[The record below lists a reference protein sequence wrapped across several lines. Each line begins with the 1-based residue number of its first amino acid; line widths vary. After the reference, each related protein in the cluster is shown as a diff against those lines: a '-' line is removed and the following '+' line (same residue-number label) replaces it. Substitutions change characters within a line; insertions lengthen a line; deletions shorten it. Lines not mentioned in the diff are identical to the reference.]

1 MPQTLSKNLQLI
13 DPIGA
18 DKDMYVKDALNLI
31 AGVGTES
38 NIYKINELFT
48 DVDEKI
54 AELED
59 RNALTDVNA
68 TYASTSGNVA
78 AFNGVV
84 ADIDSYRPGM
94 VLILT
99 LPQTN
104 AGGITLNI
112 NDLGAKAVKK
122 YDDNGSLMDLEAG
135 DFVLRHKYFIEYDGT
150 QFVLLCENDT
160 QKLKNLDNKIDTHIE
175 DEVVHITGEERT
187 SWNGKSVVT
196 ASEENGKINVDGA
209 PVTVYTHPEGTN
221 PHGTTKADVGL
232 GNVANERQYSAENPP
247 PYPVTSVNGKTGA
260 AVLKTSDIEN
270 DLNYQTGDDVSG
282 SVTDAINAL
291 KGSVPEALNTL
302 QKLAAAINND
312 ASYHTTV
319 DNALDGKAAKDL
331 SNVENATLLDKGKA
345 AGLLDSATAATT
357 YVAKDTYDA
366 DQELLEDDIAEL
378 QTTTGQ
384 LESEKADKTEL
395 PHKVVTVTL
404 DVEGWQDDSE
414 EQFSHAFTDS
424 NITATDKLNV
434 APTTDTMIG
443 ELVELG
449 VTAIVAKNDNGTASI
464 IFYGAKPTT
473 ELSFQVEIVPV
484 NMIGDDA

>member
-48 DVDEKI
+48 GIDEKI

-68 TYASTSGNVA
+68 TYASTSGNIA

-160 QKLKNLDNKIDTHIE
+160 QKLKNLDNKIDTHMD

-260 AVLKTSDIEN
+260 VVLKTSDIEN

-312 ASYHTTV
+312 ANYHTTV

-331 SNVENATLLDKGKA
+331 SNVDNATLLDKGKA

-378 QTTTGQ
+378 QTN
-384 LESEKADKTEL
+384 KADKTEL
-395 PHKVVTVTL
+395 PNKVISVTL
-404 DVEGWQDDSE
+404 TIAGWTSSVDGIYSQGITNS
-414 EQFSHAFTDS
+414 A
-424 NITATDKLNV
+424 ITANMKLNL
-434 APTTDTMIG
+434 ALASDEMMKTLADA
-443 ELVELG
+443 G
-449 VTAIVAKNDNGTASI
+449 VYGLTAVNDNGTASVLA
-464 IFYGAKPTT
+464 YGEQPTMEIPVQVELVAVTT
-473 ELSFQVEIVPV
+473 E
-484 NMIGDDA
+484 

>member
-48 DVDEKI
+48 DVDEQI

-260 AVLKTSDIEN
+260 VVLKTSDIEN

-312 ASYHTTV
+312 ANYHTTV

-366 DQELLEDDIAEL
+366 DQELLEDDITDL
-378 QTTTGQ
+378 QTN
-384 LESEKADKTEL
+384 KADKTEL
-395 PHKVVTVTL
+395 PNKVISVTL
-404 DVEGWQDDSE
+404 TTAGWTSSVDGIYSQGITNS
-414 EQFSHAFTDS
+414 A
-424 NITATDKLNV
+424 ITANMKLNL
-434 APTTDTMIG
+434 ALASDEMMKTLADA
-443 ELVELG
+443 G
-449 VTAIVAKNDNGTASI
+449 VYGLTAVNDNGTASVLA
-464 IFYGAKPTT
+464 YGEQPTMEIPVQVELVAVTT
-473 ELSFQVEIVPV
+473 E
-484 NMIGDDA
+484 

>member
-18 DKDMYVKDALNLI
+18 DKNMYVKDALNLI

-54 AELED
+54 AELEG

-68 TYASTSGNVA
+68 TYASTSGNIA

-135 DFVLRHKYFIEYDGT
+135 DFALRHKYFIEYDGT

-160 QKLKNLDNKIDTHIE
+160 QKLKNLDNKIDTHMD

-260 AVLKTSDIEN
+260 VVLKTSDIEN

-312 ASYHTTV
+312 ANYHTTV

-331 SNVENATLLDKGKA
+331 SNVDNATLLDKGKA

-384 LESEKADKTEL
+384 LESEKADKTEI
-395 PHKVVTVTL
+395 PNKVISVTL
-404 DVEGWQDDSE
+404 TTAGWTSSVDGIYSQGITNS
-414 EQFSHAFTDS
+414 A
-424 NITATDKLNV
+424 ITANMKLNL
-434 APTTDTMIG
+434 ALASNEMMKTLADA
-443 ELVELG
+443 G
-449 VTAIVAKNDNGTASI
+449 VYGLTAVNDNGTASVLA
-464 IFYGAKPTT
+464 YGEQPTMEIPVQIELVAVTT
-473 ELSFQVEIVPV
+473 E
-484 NMIGDDA
+484 

>member
-31 AGVGTES
+31 TGVGTES

-48 DVDEKI
+48 GIDEKI

-68 TYASTSGNVA
+68 TYASTSGNIA

-160 QKLKNLDNKIDTHIE
+160 QKLKNLDNKIDTHMD

-187 SWNGKSVVT
+187 SWNSKSVVT

-260 AVLKTSDIEN
+260 VVLKTSDIEN

-312 ASYHTTV
+312 ANYHTTV
-319 DNALDGKAAKDL
+319 DNALNGKAAKDL

-395 PHKVVTVTL
+395 PNKVISVTL
-404 DVEGWQDDSE
+404 TTAGWTSSVDGIYSQGITNS
-414 EQFSHAFTDS
+414 A
-424 NITATDKLNV
+424 ITANMKLNL
-434 APTTDTMIG
+434 ALASNEMMKTLADA
-443 ELVELG
+443 G
-449 VTAIVAKNDNGTASI
+449 VYGLTAVNDNGTASVLA
-464 IFYGAKPTT
+464 YGEQPTIDIPVQVELVAVTT
-473 ELSFQVEIVPV
+473 E
-484 NMIGDDA
+484 

>member
-18 DKDMYVKDALNLI
+18 DKNMYVKDALNLI

-38 NIYKINELFT
+38 NIYKINELLT
-48 DVDEKI
+48 GIDEKI

-68 TYASTSGNVA
+68 TYASTSGNIA

-160 QKLKNLDNKIDTHIE
+160 QKLKNLDNKIDTHMD

-209 PVTVYTHPEGTN
+209 PITVYTHPEGTN

-312 ASYHTTV
+312 ANYHTTV
-319 DNALDGKAAKDL
+319 DNALDGKA
-331 SNVENATLLDKGKA
+331 
-345 AGLLDSATAATT
+345 
-357 YVAKDTYDA
+357 
-366 DQELLEDDIAEL
+366 
-378 QTTTGQ
+378 
-384 LESEKADKTEL
+384 DKTEL
-395 PHKVVTVTL
+395 PNDVISLTL
-404 DVEGWQDDSE
+404 TVEGWQQSSE
-414 EQFSHAFTDS
+414 GIYKQSITNE
-424 NITATDKLNV
+424 NITDNMKLNLSF
-434 APTTDTMIG
+434 ADDTMLKTLSDAGVIG
-443 ELVELG
+443 LMAVNGTDGAYALAYGEQPTVEFSVQVELVKVKE
-449 VTAIVAKNDNGTASI
+449 VV
-464 IFYGAKPTT
+464 
-473 ELSFQVEIVPV
+473 
-484 NMIGDDA
+484 

>member
-18 DKDMYVKDALNLI
+18 DKNMYVKDALNLI
-31 AGVGTES
+31 AGIGTES

-48 DVDEKI
+48 GIDEKI

-68 TYASTSGNVA
+68 TYASTSENIA

-260 AVLKTSDIEN
+260 VVLKTSDIEN

-312 ASYHTTV
+312 ANYHTTV

-331 SNVENATLLDKGKA
+331 SNVENAPLLDKGKA

-395 PHKVVTVTL
+395 PNKVISVTL
-404 DVEGWQDDSE
+404 TTAGWTSSVDGIYSQGITNS
-414 EQFSHAFTDS
+414 A
-424 NITATDKLNV
+424 ITANMKLNL
-434 APTTDTMIG
+434 ALASNEMMKTLADA
-443 ELVELG
+443 G
-449 VTAIVAKNDNGTASI
+449 VYGLTAVNDNGTASVLA
-464 IFYGAKPTT
+464 YGEQPTMEIPVQIELVAVTT
-473 ELSFQVEIVPV
+473 E
-484 NMIGDDA
+484 

>member
-48 DVDEKI
+48 GIDEKI

-68 TYASTSGNVA
+68 TYASTSGNIA

-160 QKLKNLDNKIDTHIE
+160 QKLKNLDNKIDTHMD

-209 PVTVYTHPEGTN
+209 PITVYTHPEGTN

-312 ASYHTTV
+312 ANYHTTV

-366 DQELLEDDIAEL
+366 DQELLEDDIADL
-378 QTTTGQ
+378 QTN
-384 LESEKADKTEL
+384 KADKTEL
-395 PHKVVTVTL
+395 PNKVISVTL
-404 DVEGWQDDSE
+404 TTAGWTSSVDGIYAQGITNS
-414 EQFSHAFTDS
+414 A
-424 NITATDKLNV
+424 ITANMKLNL
-434 APTTDTMIG
+434 ALASNEMMKTLADA
-443 ELVELG
+443 G
-449 VTAIVAKNDNGTASI
+449 VYGLTAVNDNGTASVLA
-464 IFYGAKPTT
+464 YGEQPTIEIPVQVELVAVTT
-473 ELSFQVEIVPV
+473 E
-484 NMIGDDA
+484 

>member
-31 AGVGTES
+31 TGVGTES

-48 DVDEKI
+48 GIDEKI

-68 TYASTSGNVA
+68 TYASTSGNIA

-260 AVLKTSDIEN
+260 VVLKTSDIEN

-312 ASYHTTV
+312 ANYHTTV

-331 SNVENATLLDKGKA
+331 SNVDNATLLDKGKA

-395 PHKVVTVTL
+395 PNKVISVTL
-404 DVEGWQDDSE
+404 TTAGWASSVDGIYSQGITNS
-414 EQFSHAFTDS
+414 A
-424 NITATDKLNV
+424 ITANMKLNL
-434 APTTDTMIG
+434 ALASNEMMKTLADA
-443 ELVELG
+443 G
-449 VTAIVAKNDNGTASI
+449 VYGLTAVNDNGTASVLA
-464 IFYGAKPTT
+464 YGEQPTIDIPVQVELVAVTT
-473 ELSFQVEIVPV
+473 E
-484 NMIGDDA
+484 

>member
-48 DVDEKI
+48 GIDEKI

-68 TYASTSGNVA
+68 TYASSSGNIA

-247 PYPVTSVNGKTGA
+247 PYPVTSVNSKTGA
-260 AVLKTSDIEN
+260 VVLKTSDIEN

-312 ASYHTTV
+312 ANYHTTV

-331 SNVENATLLDKGKA
+331 SNVENATLLDKGKV

-366 DQELLEDDIAEL
+366 DQELLEDDIADL
-378 QTTTGQ
+378 QTN
-384 LESEKADKTEL
+384 KADKTEL
-395 PHKVVTVTL
+395 PNKVISVTL
-404 DVEGWQDDSE
+404 TTAGWTSSTEGIYSQSIAN
-414 EQFSHAFTDS
+414 SA
-424 NITATDKLNV
+424 ITANMKLNL
-434 APTTDTMIG
+434 ALASNEMMKTLADA
-443 ELVELG
+443 G
-449 VTAIVAKNDNGTASI
+449 VYGLTAVNDNGTASVLA
-464 IFYGAKPTT
+464 YGEQPTMEIPVQIELVAVTT
-473 ELSFQVEIVPV
+473 E
-484 NMIGDDA
+484 

>member
-31 AGVGTES
+31 TGVGTES

-48 DVDEKI
+48 GIDEKI

-68 TYASTSGNVA
+68 TYASTSGNIA

-312 ASYHTTV
+312 ANYHTTV

-395 PHKVVTVTL
+395 PNKVISVTL
-404 DVEGWQDDSE
+404 TTAGWTSSVDGIYSQGITNS
-414 EQFSHAFTDS
+414 A
-424 NITATDKLNV
+424 ITANMKLNL
-434 APTTDTMIG
+434 ALASNEMMKTLADA
-443 ELVELG
+443 G
-449 VTAIVAKNDNGTASI
+449 VYGLTAVNDNGTASVLA
-464 IFYGAKPTT
+464 YGEQPTMEIPVQIELVAVTT
-473 ELSFQVEIVPV
+473 E
-484 NMIGDDA
+484 

>member
-48 DVDEKI
+48 DVDEQI

-84 ADIDSYRPGM
+84 ADIASYRPGM

-260 AVLKTSDIEN
+260 VVLKTSDIEN

-312 ASYHTTV
+312 ANYHTTV
-319 DNALDGKAAKDL
+319 DNALNGKAAKDL

-395 PHKVVTVTL
+395 PNKVISVTL
-404 DVEGWQDDSE
+404 TTAGWTSSVDGIYSQGITNS
-414 EQFSHAFTDS
+414 A
-424 NITATDKLNV
+424 ITANMKLNL
-434 APTTDTMIG
+434 ALASNEMMKTLADA
-443 ELVELG
+443 G
-449 VTAIVAKNDNGTASI
+449 VYGLTAVNDNGTASVLA
-464 IFYGAKPTT
+464 YGEQPTMEIPVQIELVAVTT
-473 ELSFQVEIVPV
+473 E
-484 NMIGDDA
+484 

>member
-54 AELED
+54 AELEG

-68 TYASTSGNVA
+68 TYASTSGNIA

-209 PVTVYTHPEGTN
+209 PITVYTHPEGTN

-312 ASYHTTV
+312 ANYHTTV

-366 DQELLEDDIAEL
+366 DQELLEDDITDL
-378 QTTTGQ
+378 QTN
-384 LESEKADKTEL
+384 KADKTEL
-395 PHKVVTVTL
+395 PNKVISVTL
-404 DVEGWQDDSE
+404 TTAGWASSVDGIYSQGITNS
-414 EQFSHAFTDS
+414 A
-424 NITATDKLNV
+424 ITANMKLNL
-434 APTTDTMIG
+434 ALASNEMMKTLADA
-443 ELVELG
+443 G
-449 VTAIVAKNDNGTASI
+449 VYGLTAVNDNGTASVLA
-464 IFYGAKPTT
+464 YGEQPTMEIPVQIELVAVTT
-473 ELSFQVEIVPV
+473 E
-484 NMIGDDA
+484 

>member
-18 DKDMYVKDALNLI
+18 DKNMYVKDALNLI

-48 DVDEKI
+48 GIDEKI

-68 TYASTSGNVA
+68 TYASTSGNIA

-247 PYPVTSVNGKTGA
+247 PYPVTSVNSKTGA
-260 AVLKTSDIEN
+260 VVLKTSDIEN

-312 ASYHTTV
+312 ANYHTTV

-331 SNVENATLLDKGKA
+331 SNVENATLLDKGKV

-366 DQELLEDDIAEL
+366 DQELLEDDIADL
-378 QTTTGQ
+378 QTN
-384 LESEKADKTEL
+384 KADKTEL
-395 PHKVVTVTL
+395 LNKVISVTL
-404 DVEGWQDDSE
+404 TTAGWTSSVDGIYSQGITNS
-414 EQFSHAFTDS
+414 A
-424 NITATDKLNV
+424 ITANMKLNL
-434 APTTDTMIG
+434 ALASNEMMKTLADA
-443 ELVELG
+443 G
-449 VTAIVAKNDNGTASI
+449 VYGLTAVNDNGTASVLA
-464 IFYGAKPTT
+464 YGEQPTIDIPVQIELVAVTT
-473 ELSFQVEIVPV
+473 E
-484 NMIGDDA
+484 

>member
-18 DKDMYVKDALNLI
+18 DKNMYVKDALNLI

-48 DVDEKI
+48 GIDEKI

-68 TYASTSGNVA
+68 TYASTSGNIA

-247 PYPVTSVNGKTGA
+247 PYPVTSVNSKTGA
-260 AVLKTSDIEN
+260 VALKTSDIEN

-312 ASYHTTV
+312 ANYHTTV
-319 DNALDGKAAKDL
+319 DNALDGKA
-331 SNVENATLLDKGKA
+331 
-345 AGLLDSATAATT
+345 
-357 YVAKDTYDA
+357 
-366 DQELLEDDIAEL
+366 
-378 QTTTGQ
+378 
-384 LESEKADKTEL
+384 DKTEL
-395 PHKVVTVTL
+395 PNKVISVTL
-404 DVEGWQDDSE
+404 TTAGWTSSVDGIYSQGITNS
-414 EQFSHAFTDS
+414 A
-424 NITATDKLNV
+424 ITANMKLNL
-434 APTTDTMIG
+434 ALASNEMMKTLADA
-443 ELVELG
+443 G
-449 VTAIVAKNDNGTASI
+449 VYGLTAVNDNGTASVLA
-464 IFYGAKPTT
+464 YGEHPTMEIPVQI
-473 ELSFQVEIVPV
+473 ELV
-484 NMIGDDA
+484 NVKEVI

>member
-31 AGVGTES
+31 TGVGTES

-48 DVDEKI
+48 GIDEKI

-68 TYASTSGNVA
+68 TYASTRGNIA

-160 QKLKNLDNKIDTHIE
+160 QKLKNLDNKIDTHMD

-187 SWNGKSVVT
+187 SWNSKSVVT

-260 AVLKTSDIEN
+260 VVLKTSDIEN

-312 ASYHTTV
+312 ANYHTTV

-357 YVAKDTYDA
+357 YVTKDTYDA

-395 PHKVVTVTL
+395 PHKVISVTL
-404 DVEGWQDDSE
+404 TTAGWTSSVDGIYSQGITNS
-414 EQFSHAFTDS
+414 AITS
-424 NITATDKLNV
+424 NMKLNLALASDEMMKTLADAGVYGITAV
-434 APTTDTMIG
+434 
-443 ELVELG
+443 
-449 VTAIVAKNDNGTASI
+449 NDNGTASVLA
-464 IFYGAKPTT
+464 YGEQPTMEIPVQIELVAVTT
-473 ELSFQVEIVPV
+473 E
-484 NMIGDDA
+484 

>member
-31 AGVGTES
+31 TGVGTES

-48 DVDEKI
+48 GIDEKI

-68 TYASTSGNVA
+68 TYASTSGNIA

-160 QKLKNLDNKIDTHIE
+160 QKLKNLDNKIDTHMD

-187 SWNGKSVVT
+187 SWNSKSVVT

-260 AVLKTSDIEN
+260 VVLKTSDIEN

-282 SVTDAINAL
+282 SVTNAINAL

-312 ASYHTTV
+312 ANYHTTV

-331 SNVENATLLDKGKA
+331 SNVDNATLLDKGKA

-395 PHKVVTVTL
+395 PNKVISVTL
-404 DVEGWQDDSE
+404 TTAGWNSSVDGIYSQGITNS
-414 EQFSHAFTDS
+414 A
-424 NITATDKLNV
+424 ITANMKLNL
-434 APTTDTMIG
+434 ALASNEMMKTLADA
-443 ELVELG
+443 G
-449 VTAIVAKNDNGTASI
+449 VYGLTAVNDNGTASVLA
-464 IFYGAKPTT
+464 YGEQPTMEIPVQIELVAVTT
-473 ELSFQVEIVPV
+473 E
-484 NMIGDDA
+484 

>member
-48 DVDEKI
+48 GIDEKI

-68 TYASTSGNVA
+68 TYASTSGNIA

-160 QKLKNLDNKIDTHIE
+160 QKLKNLDNKIDTHMD

-196 ASEENGKINVDGA
+196 ASGENGKINVDGA

-260 AVLKTSDIEN
+260 VVLKTSDIEN

-312 ASYHTTV
+312 ANYHTTV

-357 YVAKDTYDA
+357 YVTKDAYDA

-395 PHKVVTVTL
+395 PNKVIFVTL
-404 DVEGWQDDSE
+404 TTTGWTSSVDGIYSQGITNS
-414 EQFSHAFTDS
+414 A
-424 NITATDKLNV
+424 ITANMKLNL
-434 APTTDTMIG
+434 ALASNEMMKTLADA
-443 ELVELG
+443 G
-449 VTAIVAKNDNGTASI
+449 VYGLTAVNDNGTASVLA
-464 IFYGAKPTT
+464 YGEQPTMEIPVQVELVAVTT
-473 ELSFQVEIVPV
+473 E
-484 NMIGDDA
+484 

>member
-18 DKDMYVKDALNLI
+18 DKNMYVKDALNLI

-48 DVDEKI
+48 GIDEKI

-68 TYASTSGNVA
+68 TYASTSGNIA

-160 QKLKNLDNKIDTHIE
+160 QKLKNLDNKIDTHMD

-187 SWNGKSVVT
+187 SWNSKSVVT

-260 AVLKTSDIEN
+260 VVLKTSDIEN

-312 ASYHTTV
+312 ANYHTTV

-395 PHKVVTVTL
+395 PNKVISVTL
-404 DVEGWQDDSE
+404 TTAGWTSSVDGIYSQGITNS
-414 EQFSHAFTDS
+414 A
-424 NITATDKLNV
+424 ITANMKLNL
-434 APTTDTMIG
+434 ALASNEMMKTLADA
-443 ELVELG
+443 G
-449 VTAIVAKNDNGTASI
+449 VYGLTAVNDNGTASVLA
-464 IFYGAKPTT
+464 YGEQPTIDIPVQIELVAVTT
-473 ELSFQVEIVPV
+473 E
-484 NMIGDDA
+484 

>member
-18 DKDMYVKDALNLI
+18 DKNMYVKDALNLI

-54 AELED
+54 AELEG

-68 TYASTSGNVA
+68 TYASTSGNIA

-160 QKLKNLDNKIDTHIE
+160 QKLKNLDNKIDTHMD

-187 SWNGKSVVT
+187 SWNSKSVVT

-260 AVLKTSDIEN
+260 VVLKTSDIEN

-312 ASYHTTV
+312 ANYHTTV

-357 YVAKDTYDA
+357 YVTKDTYDA

-395 PHKVVTVTL
+395 PHKVISVTL
-404 DVEGWQDDSE
+404 TTAGWISSVDGIYSQGITNS
-414 EQFSHAFTDS
+414 A
-424 NITATDKLNV
+424 ITANMKLNL
-434 APTTDTMIG
+434 ALASNEMMKTLADA
-443 ELVELG
+443 G
-449 VTAIVAKNDNGTASI
+449 VYGLTAVNDNGTASVLA
-464 IFYGAKPTT
+464 YGEQPTMEIPVQVELVAVTT
-473 ELSFQVEIVPV
+473 E
-484 NMIGDDA
+484 

>member
-31 AGVGTES
+31 TGVGTES

-48 DVDEKI
+48 GIDEKI

-312 ASYHTTV
+312 ANYHNTV

-331 SNVENATLLDKGKA
+331 SNVENATLLDKGKV

-366 DQELLEDDIAEL
+366 DQELLEDDIADL
-378 QTTTGQ
+378 QTN
-384 LESEKADKTEL
+384 KADKTEL
-395 PHKVVTVTL
+395 PNKVISVTL
-404 DVEGWQDDSE
+404 TTAGWTSSVDGIYSQGVTNS
-414 EQFSHAFTDS
+414 A
-424 NITATDKLNV
+424 ITANMKLNL
-434 APTTDTMIG
+434 ALASDEMMKTLADA
-443 ELVELG
+443 G
-449 VTAIVAKNDNGTASI
+449 VYGLTAVNDNGTASVLA
-464 IFYGAKPTT
+464 YGEQPTMEIPVQVELVAVTT
-473 ELSFQVEIVPV
+473 E
-484 NMIGDDA
+484 

>member
-18 DKDMYVKDALNLI
+18 DKNMYVKDALNLI

-68 TYASTSGNVA
+68 TYASTSGNIA

-160 QKLKNLDNKIDTHIE
+160 QKLKNLDNKIDTHMD

-209 PVTVYTHPEGTN
+209 PITVYTHPEGTN

-247 PYPVTSVNGKTGA
+247 PYPVTSVNSKTGA
-260 AVLKTSDIEN
+260 VVLKTSDIEN

-282 SVTDAINAL
+282 SVTDAVNAL

-312 ASYHTTV
+312 ANYHTTV
-319 DNALDGKAAKDL
+319 DNALNGKAAKDL

-395 PHKVVTVTL
+395 PNKVISVTL
-404 DVEGWQDDSE
+404 TTAGWTSSVDGIYSQGITNS
-414 EQFSHAFTDS
+414 A
-424 NITATDKLNV
+424 ITANMKLNL
-434 APTTDTMIG
+434 ALASNEMMKTLADA
-443 ELVELG
+443 G
-449 VTAIVAKNDNGTASI
+449 VYGLTAVNDNGTASVLA
-464 IFYGAKPTT
+464 YGEQPTMEIPVQIELVAVTT
-473 ELSFQVEIVPV
+473 E
-484 NMIGDDA
+484 

>member
-31 AGVGTES
+31 TGVGTES

-48 DVDEKI
+48 GIDEKI

-68 TYASTSGNVA
+68 TYASTSGNIA

-160 QKLKNLDNKIDTHIE
+160 QKLKNLDNKIDTHMD

-187 SWNGKSVVT
+187 SWNSKSVVT

-260 AVLKTSDIEN
+260 VVLKTSDIEN

-312 ASYHTTV
+312 ANYHTTV

-366 DQELLEDDIAEL
+366 DQELLEDDIADL
-378 QTTTGQ
+378 QTN
-384 LESEKADKTEL
+384 KADKTEL
-395 PHKVVTVTL
+395 PNKVISVTL
-404 DVEGWQDDSE
+404 TTAGWTSSVDGIYSQGITNS
-414 EQFSHAFTDS
+414 A
-424 NITATDKLNV
+424 ITANMKLNL
-434 APTTDTMIG
+434 ALASNEMMKTLADA
-443 ELVELG
+443 G
-449 VTAIVAKNDNGTASI
+449 VYGLTAVNDNGTASVLA
-464 IFYGAKPTT
+464 YGEQPTMEIPVQIELVAVTT
-473 ELSFQVEIVPV
+473 E
-484 NMIGDDA
+484 

>member
-160 QKLKNLDNKIDTHIE
+160 QKLKNLDNKIDTHMD
-175 DEVVHITGEERT
+175 DEVVHITGGERT

-312 ASYHTTV
+312 ANYHTTV

-331 SNVENATLLDKGKA
+331 SNVENATLLDKGKV

-395 PHKVVTVTL
+395 PHKVISVTL
-404 DVEGWQDDSE
+404 TTAGWTSSVDGIYSQGITNS
-414 EQFSHAFTDS
+414 A
-424 NITATDKLNV
+424 ITANMKLNL
-434 APTTDTMIG
+434 ALASNEMMKTLADA
-443 ELVELG
+443 G
-449 VTAIVAKNDNGTASI
+449 VYGLTAVNDNGTASVLA
-464 IFYGAKPTT
+464 YGEHPTIDIPVQVELVAVTT
-473 ELSFQVEIVPV
+473 E
-484 NMIGDDA
+484 

>member
-18 DKDMYVKDALNLI
+18 DKNMYVKDALNLI

-48 DVDEKI
+48 GIDEKI

-68 TYASTSGNVA
+68 TYASTSGDIA

-260 AVLKTSDIEN
+260 VVLKTSDIEN

-312 ASYHTTV
+312 ANYHTTV

-331 SNVENATLLDKGKA
+331 SNVENATLLDKGKV

-366 DQELLEDDIAEL
+366 DQELLEDDITDL
-378 QTTTGQ
+378 QTN
-384 LESEKADKTEL
+384 KADKTEL
-395 PHKVVTVTL
+395 PNKVISVTL
-404 DVEGWQDDSE
+404 TTAGWTSSVDGIYSQGITNS
-414 EQFSHAFTDS
+414 A
-424 NITATDKLNV
+424 ITANMKLNL
-434 APTTDTMIG
+434 ALASNEMIKT
-443 ELVELG
+443 LADAG
-449 VTAIVAKNDNGTASI
+449 VYGLTAVNDNGTASVLA
-464 IFYGAKPTT
+464 YGEQPTMEIPVQIELVAVTT
-473 ELSFQVEIVPV
+473 E
-484 NMIGDDA
+484 

>member
-18 DKDMYVKDALNLI
+18 DKNMYVKDALNLI

-48 DVDEKI
+48 GIDEKI

-68 TYASTSGNVA
+68 TYASTSGGIA

-160 QKLKNLDNKIDTHIE
+160 QKLKNLDNKIDTHMD

-187 SWNGKSVVT
+187 SWNSKSVVT

-260 AVLKTSDIEN
+260 VVLKTSDIEN

-312 ASYHTTV
+312 ANYHTTV

-357 YVAKDTYDA
+357 YVTKENYDA

-395 PHKVVTVTL
+395 PNKVISVTL
-404 DVEGWQDDSE
+404 TTAGWTSSVDGIYSQGITNS
-414 EQFSHAFTDS
+414 A
-424 NITATDKLNV
+424 ITANMKLNL
-434 APTTDTMIG
+434 ALASDEMMKTLADA
-443 ELVELG
+443 G
-449 VTAIVAKNDNGTASI
+449 VYGLTAVNDNGTASVLA
-464 IFYGAKPTT
+464 YGEQPTMEIPVQVELVAVTT
-473 ELSFQVEIVPV
+473 E
-484 NMIGDDA
+484 

>member
-18 DKDMYVKDALNLI
+18 DKNMYVKDALNLI

-48 DVDEKI
+48 GIDEKI

-68 TYASTSGNVA
+68 TYASTSGNIA

-135 DFVLRHKYFIEYDGT
+135 DFALRHKYFIEYDGT

-187 SWNGKSVVT
+187 SWNSKSVVT

-232 GNVANERQYSAENPP
+232 GNVANERQYSEQNPP
-247 PYPVTSVNGKTGA
+247 PYPVTSVNSKTGVV
-260 AVLKTSDIEN
+260 VLKTSDIEN

-312 ASYHTTV
+312 ANYHTTV
-319 DNALDGKAAKDL
+319 DNALDGKA
-331 SNVENATLLDKGKA
+331 
-345 AGLLDSATAATT
+345 
-357 YVAKDTYDA
+357 
-366 DQELLEDDIAEL
+366 
-378 QTTTGQ
+378 
-384 LESEKADKTEL
+384 DKTEL
-395 PHKVVTVTL
+395 PNKVISVTL
-404 DVEGWQDDSE
+404 TTAGWTSSVDGIYSQGITNS
-414 EQFSHAFTDS
+414 AITS
-424 NITATDKLNV
+424 NMKLNL
-434 APTTDTMIG
+434 ALASNEMMKTLADA
-443 ELVELG
+443 G
-449 VTAIVAKNDNGTASI
+449 VYGLTAVNDNGTASVLA
-464 IFYGAKPTT
+464 YGEQPTMEIPVQI
-473 ELSFQVEIVPV
+473 ELV
-484 NMIGDDA
+484 NVKEVI

>member
-31 AGVGTES
+31 TGVGTES

-48 DVDEKI
+48 GIDEKI

-175 DEVVHITGEERT
+175 DKVVHITGEERT
-187 SWNGKSVVT
+187 TWNGKSVVT

-312 ASYHTTV
+312 ANYHTTV

-331 SNVENATLLDKGKA
+331 SNVENATLLDKGKV

-395 PHKVVTVTL
+395 PHKVISVTL
-404 DVEGWQDDSE
+404 TTAGWTSSVDGIYSQGITNS
-414 EQFSHAFTDS
+414 A
-424 NITATDKLNV
+424 ITANMKLNL
-434 APTTDTMIG
+434 ALASDEMMKTLADA
-443 ELVELG
+443 G
-449 VTAIVAKNDNGTASI
+449 VYGLTAVNDNGTASVLA
-464 IFYGAKPTT
+464 YGEQPTMEIPVQIELVAVTT
-473 ELSFQVEIVPV
+473 E
-484 NMIGDDA
+484 

>member
-48 DVDEKI
+48 GIDEKI

-68 TYASTSGNVA
+68 TYASTSGNIA
-78 AFNGVV
+78 DFNGVV

-160 QKLKNLDNKIDTHIE
+160 QKLKNLDNKIDTHMD

-247 PYPVTSVNGKTGA
+247 PYPVTSVNSKTGA
-260 AVLKTSDIEN
+260 VVLKTSDIEN

-312 ASYHTTV
+312 ANYHTTV

-331 SNVENATLLDKGKA
+331 SNVENATLLDKGKV

-366 DQELLEDDIAEL
+366 DQELLEDDIADL
-378 QTTTGQ
+378 QTN
-384 LESEKADKTEL
+384 KADKTEL
-395 PHKVVTVTL
+395 PHKVISVTL
-404 DVEGWQDDSE
+404 STAGWTSSVDGIYSQGMTNS
-414 EQFSHAFTDS
+414 A
-424 NITATDKLNV
+424 ITANMKLNL
-434 APTTDTMIG
+434 ALASNEMMKTLADA
-443 ELVELG
+443 G
-449 VTAIVAKNDNGTASI
+449 VYGLTAVNDNGTASVLA
-464 IFYGAKPTT
+464 YGEQPTMEIPVQIELVAVTT
-473 ELSFQVEIVPV
+473 E
-484 NMIGDDA
+484 

>member
-18 DKDMYVKDALNLI
+18 DKNMYVKDALNLI

-48 DVDEKI
+48 GIDEKI

-68 TYASTSGNVA
+68 TYASTSGNIA

-247 PYPVTSVNGKTGA
+247 PYPVTSVNSKTGA
-260 AVLKTSDIEN
+260 VVLKTSDIEN

-312 ASYHTTV
+312 ANYHTTV

-331 SNVENATLLDKGKA
+331 SNVENATLLDKGKV

-395 PHKVVTVTL
+395 PHKVISVTL
-404 DVEGWQDDSE
+404 TTAGWTSSVDGIYSQGITNS
-414 EQFSHAFTDS
+414 A
-424 NITATDKLNV
+424 ITANMKLNL
-434 APTTDTMIG
+434 ALASDEMMKTLADA
-443 ELVELG
+443 G
-449 VTAIVAKNDNGTASI
+449 VYGLTAVNDNGTASVLA
-464 IFYGAKPTT
+464 YGEQPTMEIPVQIELVAVTT
-473 ELSFQVEIVPV
+473 E
-484 NMIGDDA
+484 

>member
-18 DKDMYVKDALNLI
+18 DKNMYVKDALNLI

-48 DVDEKI
+48 GIDEKI

-68 TYASTSGNVA
+68 TYASTSGNIA

-160 QKLKNLDNKIDTHIE
+160 QKLKNLDNKIDTHMD

-209 PVTVYTHPEGTN
+209 PITVYTHPEGTN

-312 ASYHTTV
+312 ANYHTTV

-366 DQELLEDDIAEL
+366 DQELLEDDIADL
-378 QTTTGQ
+378 QTN
-384 LESEKADKTEL
+384 KADKTEL
-395 PHKVVTVTL
+395 PNKVISVTL
-404 DVEGWQDDSE
+404 TTAGWTSSVDGIYSQGITNS
-414 EQFSHAFTDS
+414 A
-424 NITATDKLNV
+424 ITANMKLNL
-434 APTTDTMIG
+434 ALASNEMMKTLADA
-443 ELVELG
+443 G
-449 VTAIVAKNDNGTASI
+449 VYGLTAVNDNGTASVLA
-464 IFYGAKPTT
+464 YGEQPTIEIPVQVELVAVTT
-473 ELSFQVEIVPV
+473 E
-484 NMIGDDA
+484 

>member
-18 DKDMYVKDALNLI
+18 DKNMYVKDALNLI

-48 DVDEKI
+48 GIDEKI

-68 TYASTSGNVA
+68 TYASTSGNIA

-160 QKLKNLDNKIDTHIE
+160 QKLKNLDNKIDTHMD

-260 AVLKTSDIEN
+260 VVLKTSDIEN

-312 ASYHTTV
+312 ANYHTTV

-331 SNVENATLLDKGKA
+331 SNVDNATLLDKGKA

-384 LESEKADKTEL
+384 LESDKADKTEL
-395 PHKVVTVTL
+395 PHKVISVTL
-404 DVEGWQDDSE
+404 TTAGWTSSVDGIYSQGITNS
-414 EQFSHAFTDS
+414 S
-424 NITATDKLNV
+424 ITANMKLNL
-434 APTTDTMIG
+434 ALASNEMMKTLADA
-443 ELVELG
+443 G
-449 VTAIVAKNDNGTASI
+449 VYGLTAVNNNGTASVLA
-464 IFYGAKPTT
+464 YGEQPTIDIPVQVELVEVTT
-473 ELSFQVEIVPV
+473 E
-484 NMIGDDA
+484 

>member
-18 DKDMYVKDALNLI
+18 DKNMYVKDALNLI

-209 PVTVYTHPEGTN
+209 PITVYTHPEGTN

-247 PYPVTSVNGKTGA
+247 PYPVTSVNSKTGA
-260 AVLKTSDIEN
+260 VVLKTSDIEN

-291 KGSVPEALNTL
+291 KGSVPEALSTL

-312 ASYHTTV
+312 ANYHTTV

-331 SNVENATLLDKGKA
+331 SNVENATLLGKGKA

-395 PHKVVTVTL
+395 PHKVISVTL
-404 DVEGWQDDSE
+404 TTAGWTSSTEGIY
-414 EQFSHAFTDS
+414 SHGITNSA
-424 NITATDKLNV
+424 ITASMKLNL
-434 APTTDTMIG
+434 ALASDEMMKTLADA
-443 ELVELG
+443 G
-449 VTAIVAKNDNGTASI
+449 VYGLTAVNDNGTASVLA
-464 IFYGAKPTT
+464 YGEQPTMEIPVQIELVAVTT
-473 ELSFQVEIVPV
+473 E
-484 NMIGDDA
+484 

>member
-48 DVDEKI
+48 GIDEKI

-68 TYASTSGNVA
+68 TYASTSGDIA

-122 YDDNGSLMDLEAG
+122 YDDNGSLMDLEVG

-160 QKLKNLDNKIDTHIE
+160 QKLKNLDNKIDTHMD

-260 AVLKTSDIEN
+260 VVLKTSDIEN

-312 ASYHTTV
+312 ANYHTTV

-331 SNVENATLLDKGKA
+331 SNVDNATLLDKGKA

-366 DQELLEDDIAEL
+366 DQELLEDDIADL
-378 QTTTGQ
+378 QTN
-384 LESEKADKTEL
+384 KADKTEL
-395 PHKVVTVTL
+395 PNKVISVTL
-404 DVEGWQDDSE
+404 TTAGWTSSVDGIYSQGITNS
-414 EQFSHAFTDS
+414 A
-424 NITATDKLNV
+424 ITANMKLNL
-434 APTTDTMIG
+434 ALASNEMMKTLADA
-443 ELVELG
+443 G
-449 VTAIVAKNDNGTASI
+449 VYGLTAVNDNGTASVLA
-464 IFYGAKPTT
+464 YGEQPTMEIPVQIELVAVTT
-473 ELSFQVEIVPV
+473 E
-484 NMIGDDA
+484 

>member
-18 DKDMYVKDALNLI
+18 DKNMYVKDALNLI

-48 DVDEKI
+48 GIDEKI

-68 TYASTSGNVA
+68 TYASTSGNIA

-135 DFVLRHKYFIEYDGT
+135 DFVLHHKYFIEYDGT

-160 QKLKNLDNKIDTHIE
+160 QKLKNLDNKIDTHMD

-187 SWNGKSVVT
+187 SWNSKSVVT

-260 AVLKTSDIEN
+260 VVLKTSDIEN

-312 ASYHTTV
+312 ANYHTTV

-357 YVAKDTYDA
+357 YVTKDTYDA

-395 PHKVVTVTL
+395 PHKVISVTL
-404 DVEGWQDDSE
+404 TTAGWTSSVDGIYSQGITNS
-414 EQFSHAFTDS
+414 A
-424 NITATDKLNV
+424 ITANMKLNL
-434 APTTDTMIG
+434 ALASNEMMKTLADA
-443 ELVELG
+443 G
-449 VTAIVAKNDNGTASI
+449 VYGLTAVNDNGTASVLA
-464 IFYGAKPTT
+464 YGEQPTMEIPIQIELVAVTT
-473 ELSFQVEIVPV
+473 E
-484 NMIGDDA
+484 

>member
-18 DKDMYVKDALNLI
+18 DKNMYVKDALNLI

-48 DVDEKI
+48 DVDEQI

-160 QKLKNLDNKIDTHIE
+160 QKLKNLDNKIDTHMD

-187 SWNGKSVVT
+187 SWNSKSVVT

-260 AVLKTSDIEN
+260 VVLKTSDIEN

-312 ASYHTTV
+312 ANYHTTV

-357 YVAKDTYDA
+357 YVTKENYDA

-395 PHKVVTVTL
+395 PNKVISVTL
-404 DVEGWQDDSE
+404 TTAGWTSSVDGIYSQGITNS
-414 EQFSHAFTDS
+414 A
-424 NITATDKLNV
+424 ITANMKLNL
-434 APTTDTMIG
+434 ALASDEMMKTLADA
-443 ELVELG
+443 G
-449 VTAIVAKNDNGTASI
+449 VYGLTAINDNGTASVLA
-464 IFYGAKPTT
+464 YGEQPTMEIPVQIELVAVTT
-473 ELSFQVEIVPV
+473 E
-484 NMIGDDA
+484 

>member
-18 DKDMYVKDALNLI
+18 DKNMYVKDALNLI

-48 DVDEKI
+48 GIDEKI

-68 TYASTSGNVA
+68 TYASTSGNIA

-160 QKLKNLDNKIDTHIE
+160 QKLKNLDNKIDTHMD

-187 SWNGKSVVT
+187 AWNGKSVVT

-291 KGSVPEALNTL
+291 KGSVPEALSTL

-312 ASYHTTV
+312 ANYHTTV

-331 SNVENATLLDKGKA
+331 SNVENATLLDKGKV

-366 DQELLEDDIAEL
+366 DQELLEDDITDL
-378 QTTTGQ
+378 QTN
-384 LESEKADKTEL
+384 KADKTEL
-395 PHKVVTVTL
+395 PNKVISVTL
-404 DVEGWQDDSE
+404 TTAGWTSSVDGIYSQGITNS
-414 EQFSHAFTDS
+414 A
-424 NITATDKLNV
+424 ITANMKLNL
-434 APTTDTMIG
+434 ALASNEMMKTLADA
-443 ELVELG
+443 G
-449 VTAIVAKNDNGTASI
+449 VYGLTAVNDNGTASVLA
-464 IFYGAKPTT
+464 YGEQPTMEIPVQVELVAVTT
-473 ELSFQVEIVPV
+473 E
-484 NMIGDDA
+484 

>member
-48 DVDEKI
+48 GIDEKI

-68 TYASTSGNVA
+68 TYASTSGNIA

-291 KGSVPEALNTL
+291 TGSVPEALNTL

-312 ASYHTTV
+312 ANYHTTV
-319 DNALDGKAAKDL
+319 DNALNGKAAKDL
-331 SNVENATLLDKGKA
+331 SNVDNATLLDKGKA

-357 YVAKDTYDA
+357 YVTKDTYDA
-366 DQELLEDDIAEL
+366 DQELLEDDIADL
-378 QTTTGQ
+378 QTN
-384 LESEKADKTEL
+384 KADKTEL
-395 PHKVVTVTL
+395 PNKVISVTL
-404 DVEGWQDDSE
+404 TTVGWASSVDGIYSQGIANS
-414 EQFSHAFTDS
+414 A
-424 NITATDKLNV
+424 ITANMKLNL
-434 APTTDTMIG
+434 ALASNEMMKTLADA
-443 ELVELG
+443 G
-449 VTAIVAKNDNGTASI
+449 VYGLTAVNDNGTASVLA
-464 IFYGAKPTT
+464 YGEQPTMEIPVQIELVAVTT
-473 ELSFQVEIVPV
+473 E
-484 NMIGDDA
+484 

>member
-48 DVDEKI
+48 GIDEKI

-68 TYASTSGNVA
+68 TYASTSENIA

-160 QKLKNLDNKIDTHIE
+160 QKLKNLDNKIDNHIE

-312 ASYHTTV
+312 ANYHTTV

-357 YVAKDTYDA
+357 YVTKENYDA

-395 PHKVVTVTL
+395 PNKVISVTL
-404 DVEGWQDDSE
+404 TTAGWTSSVDGIYSQGITNS
-414 EQFSHAFTDS
+414 A
-424 NITATDKLNV
+424 ITANMKLNL
-434 APTTDTMIG
+434 ALASNEMMKTLADA
-443 ELVELG
+443 G
-449 VTAIVAKNDNGTASI
+449 VYGLTAVNDNGTASVLA
-464 IFYGAKPTT
+464 YGEQPTIDIPVQVELVAVTT
-473 ELSFQVEIVPV
+473 E
-484 NMIGDDA
+484 